1 MSDEPTVLKLLT
13 RLDIPVERVINGL
26 VEDKNDFKHILV
38 LGFDKDNKL
47 TSRSSTSDI
56 GLLLELMEHFK
67 HNLFDGQYDG
77 EP

>member
-1 MSDEPTVLKLLT
+1 MSDEPKILKLLT
-13 RLDIPVERVINGL
+13 RLDIPVNRVIDGL
-26 VEDKNDFKHILV
+26 VEDKDSFKNILV
-38 LGFDKDNKL
+38 LGFDRDNRL